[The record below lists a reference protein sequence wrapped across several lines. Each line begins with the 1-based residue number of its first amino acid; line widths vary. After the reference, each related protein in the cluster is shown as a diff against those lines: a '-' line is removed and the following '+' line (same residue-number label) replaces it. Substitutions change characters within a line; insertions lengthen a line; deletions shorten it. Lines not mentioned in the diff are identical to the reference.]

1 MSVINMFRKE
11 ALRHQYKSQEFGHSV
26 IKQPE
31 IINKAIILLCVILL
45 VIFISVQFITLT
57 TNQSYQL
64 NSSAENYQ
72 PLVMSQA
79 IVINEQL
86 INSGSLVNKN
96 QPLVNITVIDTLINN
111 DDDEQRNKHQYLTA
125 SKAGY
130 YFHSSLNTTIT
141 PAYQPIGYL
150 LKNNVENDYI
160 FWLTERPK
168 KEVGAGD
175 LVEIKF
181 NQKTLKGKVSMVF
194 GEYIKNKGVKISIKL
209 NDGQYLSLLS
219 PQSTPKLLL
228 KKQPKSIMQL
238 LK

>member
-11 ALRHQYKSQEFGHSV
+11 ALRQQYKSQEFGHSV

-31 IINKAIILLCVILL
+31 IINKAIILLCVILI
-45 VIFISVQFITLT
+45 VAFISIQFITLT

-79 IVINEQL
+79 VVINEQL
-86 INSGSLVNKN
+86 VNSGSLVNKN
-96 QPLVNITVIDTLINN
+96 QPLVNIMVIGTLIKK
-111 DDDEQRNKHQYLTA
+111 EGKQYNKQQYLTA
-125 SKAGY
+125 SNEGY
-130 YFHSSLNTTIT
+130 YFHSSLNSTIA

-150 LKNNVENDYI
+150 LKKNIENDYI

-168 KEVGAGD
+168 NEIEAGD
-175 LVEIKF
+175 MVEIRF
-181 NQKTLKGKVSMVF
+181 NQKILKGRISMLF
-194 GEYIKNKGVKISIKL
+194 GEYIKNKGLKISIKF
-209 NDGQYLSLLS
+209 NDAQYLSLLS
-219 PQSTPKLLL
+219 PESAPKLLL
-228 KKQPKSIMQL
+228 KKQPKSIVQL